1 MAGVDTLRIGR
12 SLRALRIR
20 RGWRQAD
27 VAAAAGISRSQY
39 ARIERGEIRGIPIT
53 DIEAGCVALGADL
66 DVRVRWHGE
75 GLDRLLDSA
84 HAHLVEL
91 VVLLLGELGWE
102 TGVEVSFNSYGER
115 GAIDVLGWHEAARAL
130 LVVEVKSIV
139 PDAQAML
146 SAHDR
151 KARLAET
158 IGRARGWDAAHV
170 SRLLVIGDTS
180 TSRRRVLELSGTFGA
195 AYPDR
200 AIAVRRWLRH
210 PDRAFAG
217 LLFLSDSR
225 GTGARHRSTARE
237 RVQGPRRRS
246 NLVG

>member
-1 MAGVDTLRIGR
+1 MDSLRIGR

-27 VAAAAGISRSQY
+27 AAAAAGRSRSQY
-39 ARIERGEIRGIPIT
+39 ARIERGELRGIPIA
-53 DIEAGCVALGADL
+53 DLEAACVALGADL

-91 VVLLLGELGWE
+91 TVQMLGGLGWE
-102 TGVEVSFNSYGER
+102 TGVEVSFNRYGDR
-115 GAIDVLGWHEAARAL
+115 GAIDILGWQPAARAL
-130 LVVEVKSIV
+130 LVVEVKSVV

-151 KARLAET
+151 KARLAQV
-158 IGRARGWDAAHV
+158 IGRARGWDAETV
-170 SRLLVIGDTS
+170 GRLLVIADSS
-180 TSRRRVLELSGTFGA
+180 TSRRRVLELAGTFGV

-200 AIAVRRWLRH
+200 AVVVRRWLRH
-210 PDRAFAG
+210 PHRPFAG

-225 GTGARHRSTARE
+225 GAGARRRSTARE
-237 RVQGPRRRS
+237 RVQGPRRSS
-246 NLVG
+246 NGAR